1 MSDHKHYLE
10 RNKGLKALNEK
21 HIMPKGILCK
31 ACELQQHK
39 ELGHTDGKIK
49 AAGACIRTSEGPL
62 DLIPFRVGG
71 VYRQHWSGLTSPH
84 QASHLVSG

>member
-39 ELGHTDGKIK
+39 ELGHTDGKIN
-49 AAGACIRTSEGPL
+49 AT
-62 DLIPFRVGG
+62 V
-71 VYRQHWSGLTSPH
+71 
-84 QASHLVSG
+84 